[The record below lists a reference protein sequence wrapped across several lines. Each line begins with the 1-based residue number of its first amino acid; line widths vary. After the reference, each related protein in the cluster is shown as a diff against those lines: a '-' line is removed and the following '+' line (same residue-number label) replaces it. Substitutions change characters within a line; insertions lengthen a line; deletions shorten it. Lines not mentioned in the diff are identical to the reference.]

1 MLLFSLTVF
10 LVAFMHCYDVSYF
23 FLGLTIVTLI
33 YALLSWGRD
42 VIIEG
47 TFQGH
52 HNRRVRR
59 GFTYGIV
66 LFILSEV
73 MFFFSF
79 FWAFF
84 HSALIPSDSVGGVW
98 PPIGILPLNSA
109 GIALLNTTILLT
121 SGLTIT

>member
-10 LVAFMHCYDVSYF
+10 LVAFMHCYEVSYF
-23 FLGLTIVTLI
+23 FLELTILVLT

-42 VIIEG
+42 VVVEG
-47 TFQGH
+47 TFQGY
-52 HNRRVRR
+52 HNSRVRR

-84 HSALIPSDSVGGVW
+84 HSALIPSPFIGGLW
-98 PPIGILPLNSA
+98 PPIGVLPLNPV
-109 GIALLNTTILLT
+109 GIALLNTSLLLT